1 MAQNMAQEA
10 LVLSP
15 VPVPAPAA
23 LPADA
28 AFDAIRQAFLETARG
43 RWFLDEYARRNRN
56 ADTAMVLEAV
66 TRIEQALA
74 AQKDDATLP
83 ATTEPPASVPAEAI
97 VAAET
102 MAATEAIAAAGA
114 IVAAARDDAMAALA
128 GPALDEALAPSRK
141 CARVIREIAW
151 GLRESGADGRICALL
166 ETQVDAI
173 NAACD
178 QFASGD
184 LRDAVA
190 RAFDHAARRIDGLA
204 APSGKPAAVTD
215 DGLFDRANAVDTAPA
230 TIVVA
235 IEASAAP
242 QAETIAQA
250 DPQTVL
256 PEEQDAA
263 AHLHVVAT
271 TVEPAL
277 PAEAAPAAVTMTE
290 TMVETT
296 AAGTTTAES
305 TAATSLGASLI
316 ASGIVARPAPA
327 RSDPLAP
334 IRRMSQAEKV
344 AFFS

>member
-1 MAQNMAQEA
+1 MAQDMAQQA
-10 LVLSP
+10 LALSP
-15 VPVPAPAA
+15 VPAGTPAPTV
-23 LPADA
+23 DA

-66 TRIEQALA
+66 ARIEQAMA
-74 AQKDDATLP
+74 AQKDEAKP
-83 ATTEPPASVPAEAI
+83 PSAIEPPASVPAEAI
-97 VAAET
+97 VATET
-102 MAATEAIAAAGA
+102 MASPKTMAAAGA
-114 IVAAARDDAMAALA
+114 IVAAARNDAMAALA

-190 RAFDHAARRIDGLA
+190 QAFDHAARRIDGLA
-204 APSGKPAAVTD
+204 VPSSEAAAVTD
-215 DGLFDRANAVDTAPA
+215 DGLFDEVDAAKTAPA

-242 QAETIAQA
+242 QAKTIAQA
-250 DPQTVL
+250 DPETVL

-263 AHLHVVAT
+263 AHLHVAAT
-271 TVEPAL
+271 TIEPTEAL
-277 PAEAAPAAVTMTE
+277 AAVTMTE

-296 AAGTTTAES
+296 TAES
-305 TAATSLGASLI
+305 RAATSLGASLI
-316 ASGIVARPAPA
+316 ASGIVTRPAPA
-327 RSDPLAP
+327 RSDSLAP
-334 IRRMSQAEKV
+334 IRRMSQAEKI

>member
-74 AQKDDATLP
+74 AQKDDVTLP

-97 VAAET
+97 VATEP
-102 MAATEAIAAAGA
+102 MAATGAIAAAGA

-178 QFASGD
+178 RFASGD

-204 APSGKPAAVTD
+204 APSREAAAGAD

-235 IEASAAP
+235 IEAGAAP

-250 DPQTVL
+250 DPETVL

-263 AHLHVVAT
+263 AHIAAT
-271 TVEPAL
+271 TVEPTS
-277 PAEAAPAAVTMTE
+277 PADAAPASVTMTE

-296 AAGTTTAES
+296 TAGTTTAES

-327 RSDPLAP
+327 RSDPLAA